1 MGVVVVLGMACGQ
14 ALAQDDA
21 KAPWEEYDKL
31 IGKRSTIAALGPTL
45 LGDQV
50 DLVSGALSF
59 RHADVELPGNDA
71 LPVALARTFQV
82 DVRTD
87 VPYHDLPF
95 ADWDLDVPRLSG
107 SFASDWPDAR
117 CAVPSVEAAA
127 PPTVQVGDKY
137 FYAPDYWHGLRADM
151 PGGGEMLVL
160 GQDGARPA
168 SGGPYYWTT
177 AYRTVFACLGAL
189 KNGSGQGFLATT
201 ADGTRYW
208 FDWMAQYH
216 EPSLKGTVKSGATHY
231 LARRTNVLY
240 ATRIEDRHGNWV
252 TYDYANAWNAPARL
266 TAITSGDGRRMT
278 LAYNGS
284 GQIQSVSAGTR
295 TWSYA
300 YSGSGVDK
308 HLASVTLPDGS
319 QWRFD
324 LAALSNALIRY
335 EKGQAGDP
343 VRACGDPGGVISGGF
358 SGSVTHPS
366 GAVGTFA
373 VQPWRHGRS
382 NVPRVC
388 NEYTTPSNDPN
399 DDVAVYPWAYD
410 AFSLVNKT
418 LSGPGVAPL
427 QWQYDYTAQISFA
440 PGTGPVCTSGN
451 CAAPTCLSDDCAG
464 TAVTTVT
471 APSGEWTRY
480 THGNSYRY
488 NEGKLL
494 KVERGAASAASAS
507 VTTTSYALAQ
517 TGMPYVQ
524 PIARSPQWR
533 GDGFVSEYPRPEN
546 KTVIVQDGT
555 TYQAVV
561 NAFDGLA
568 RALSVTRSGPGGN
581 RTDATE
587 YYDHLSRWVLGQT
600 AKVTNGDSGRVVSQ
614 VGYDDRALPVQ
625 RWAFGKLQQTLSYNA
640 DGTVATVKDGNNA
653 TTTLSSWKR
662 GMPQAIAYAD
672 GSTVSASVDDN
683 GWIASATDENGYV
696 TRYGYDVMG
705 RIASIAYPDG
715 DSSAW
720 NATTQSFQQVAGTEY
735 GLGAGHWRQTVA
747 TGNARKE
754 TYFDAFWQ
762 PIVTR
767 EYDLAA
773 VGATQRFQRFAY
785 DHAGRQVFASYAGA
799 NDALST
805 GVWTG
810 YDALGR
816 TTSVSQDSEL
826 GLLTT
831 LTDYLAGNRTRV
843 TGPRGQ
849 QTLTSYQAFDQPVYD
864 APVAIQHPEGAFTE
878 IARDVFGKPLSLRR
892 RNADQTQSVTRSY
905 VYDDMQQVCK
915 TIEPETGATA
925 NGYDAAGNL
934 VWSAGGLALPSPTAC
949 DTSTAYAS
957 GRRVDRSYDARN
969 RIRSLTF
976 PDGNGNQTWNYTSD
990 GLPTQIVTANDGGA
1004 SQIVNTYGYN
1014 KRRLLV
1020 SESLQQSGG
1029 ALWSLG
1035 YGYDANGALSG
1046 ITYPSGLYVDY
1057 APNAL
1062 GQPTQAGPYATA
1074 VRYYPNGGMQQ
1085 FAYGNGLVHGMTQNA
1100 RQLPARVVDGGGVLD
1115 NSYDYDASGNVARIG
1130 DALDG
1135 ARTRTMEYDTLERLT
1150 KTSSSAF
1157 GGDGVMRYSY
1167 DALDNVR
1174 SAKLLGRKEHN
1185 YWYDANNRLSNVTTD
1200 SGATTV
1206 GLSYDAQGN
1215 LSNKNGQQFTFD
1227 LGNRLREA
1235 VGKEG
1240 YRYDGHG
1247 RRVQSGTAGGS
1258 RILSFYGQDG
1268 VLRRQNNEPQ
1278 GKTIEYVSLNGSLV
1292 AKLTTV
1298 VAPVTPTLSVPS
1310 YSSNGSYTVSWNAV
1324 TFATSYELQEQANG
1338 GAWSGTYSGASQ
1350 TWSASGK
1357 PGGSYSYRV
1366 RACQAAACSGW
1377 SAAATATVQLP
1388 PSSAPVLTA
1397 PAQAPNGTY
1406 TVGWSGPAGADTYRL
1421 EESVNGGG
1429 WSEVQSAAA
1438 TSRAYTGKPAG
1449 TYAYRARGCNPAGCG
1464 PYSGTTTVQAF
1475 YPPGGTPSLSAPG
1488 QSLGG
1493 SYTVAWSAVSGAA
1506 SYRLEESANGG
1517 GWTQVQETATTS
1529 TAFSGKAAGNY
1540 GYRARACNGAGCGG
1554 YSGTATVSVLYPPSG
1569 APSLT
1574 VPGSSSTGNYT
1585 VSWSGVATVDSY
1597 RLEEQVN
1604 GGGWSEVQNAAS
1616 TSWGAGGKGNGT
1628 YGYRARGCNAA
1639 GCGPYSGSGSVQVSL
1654 PPPIPAVPGG
1664 VAASSYWDREV
1675 RPAKRY
1681 NEVIWNAVGG
1691 ATAYEVQAQPG
1702 SAAASIYYRGA
1713 DTNYRDTLTATP
1725 LRYWVRA
1732 CNSSGCSAWSGMVQP

>member
-1 MGVVVVLGMACGQ
+1 MFKQASRLMGVVVVLGMACGQ

-71 LPVALARTFQV
+71 LPVAVARTFQV
-82 DVRTD
+82 EVRTD

-177 AYRTVFACLGAL
+177 TGRTVFACLGAL
-189 KNGSGQGFLATT
+189 KNGSGQGFLVTT

-240 ATRIEDRHGNWV
+240 VTRIEDRHGNWV

-388 NEYTTPSNDPN
+388 NEYTTPINDPN

-561 NAFDGLA
+561 NAFDSLA

-625 RWAFGKLQQTLSYNA
+625 RWAFGKL
-640 DGTVATVKDGNNA
+640 
-653 TTTLSSWKR
+653 
-662 GMPQAIAYAD
+662 
-672 GSTVSASVDDN
+672 
-683 GWIASATDENGYV
+683 
-696 TRYGYDVMG
+696 
-705 RIASIAYPDG
+705 
-715 DSSAW
+715 
-720 NATTQSFQQVAGTEY
+720 
-735 GLGAGHWRQTVA
+735 
-747 TGNARKE
+747 
-754 TYFDAFWQ
+754 
-762 PIVTR
+762 
-767 EYDLAA
+767 
-773 VGATQRFQRFAY
+773 
-785 DHAGRQVFASYAGA
+785 
-799 NDALST
+799 
-805 GVWTG
+805 
-810 YDALGR
+810 
-816 TTSVSQDSEL
+816 EL
-826 GLLTT
+826 
-831 LTDYLAGNRTRV
+831 
-843 TGPRGQ
+843 Q
-849 QTLTSYQAFDQPVYD
+849 
-864 APVAIQHPEGAFTE
+864 
-878 IARDVFGKPLSLRR
+878 RR
-892 RNADQTQSVTRSY
+892 RHGSHGQGW
-905 VYDDMQQVCK
+905 QQRNHHAVVV
-915 TIEPETGATA
+915 EARH
-925 NGYDAAGNL
+925 AAGDRL
-934 VWSAGGLALPSPTAC
+934 CRWQHRVGQ
-949 DTSTAYAS
+949 
-957 GRRVDRSYDARN
+957 RRR
-969 RIRSLTF
+969 
-976 PDGNGNQTWNYTSD
+976 
-990 GLPTQIVTANDGGA
+990 
-1004 SQIVNTYGYN
+1004 
-1014 KRRLLV
+1014 
-1020 SESLQQSGG
+1020 
-1029 ALWSLG
+1029 
-1035 YGYDANGALSG
+1035 
-1046 ITYPSGLYVDY
+1046 
-1057 APNAL
+1057 
-1062 GQPTQAGPYATA
+1062 
-1074 VRYYPNGGMQQ
+1074 
-1085 FAYGNGLVHGMTQNA
+1085 
-1100 RQLPARVVDGGGVLD
+1100 
-1115 NSYDYDASGNVARIG
+1115 
-1130 DALDG
+1130 
-1135 ARTRTMEYDTLERLT
+1135 
-1150 KTSSSAF
+1150 
-1157 GGDGVMRYSY
+1157 
-1167 DALDNVR
+1167 
-1174 SAKLLGRKEHN
+1174 
-1185 YWYDANNRLSNVTTD
+1185 
-1200 SGATTV
+1200 
-1206 GLSYDAQGN
+1206 
-1215 LSNKNGQQFTFD
+1215 
-1227 LGNRLREA
+1227 
-1235 VGKEG
+1235 
-1240 YRYDGHG
+1240 
-1247 RRVQSGTAGGS
+1247 
-1258 RILSFYGQDG
+1258 
-1268 VLRRQNNEPQ
+1268 
-1278 GKTIEYVSLNGSLV
+1278 
-1292 AKLTTV
+1292 
-1298 VAPVTPTLSVPS
+1298 
-1310 YSSNGSYTVSWNAV
+1310 
-1324 TFATSYELQEQANG
+1324 
-1338 GAWSGTYSGASQ
+1338 
-1350 TWSASGK
+1350 
-1357 PGGSYSYRV
+1357 
-1366 RACQAAACSGW
+1366 
-1377 SAAATATVQLP
+1377 
-1388 PSSAPVLTA
+1388 
-1397 PAQAPNGTY
+1397 
-1406 TVGWSGPAGADTYRL
+1406 
-1421 EESVNGGG
+1421 
-1429 WSEVQSAAA
+1429 
-1438 TSRAYTGKPAG
+1438 
-1449 TYAYRARGCNPAGCG
+1449 
-1464 PYSGTTTVQAF
+1464 
-1475 YPPGGTPSLSAPG
+1475 
-1488 QSLGG
+1488 
-1493 SYTVAWSAVSGAA
+1493 
-1506 SYRLEESANGG
+1506 
-1517 GWTQVQETATTS
+1517 
-1529 TAFSGKAAGNY
+1529 
-1540 GYRARACNGAGCGG
+1540 
-1554 YSGTATVSVLYPPSG
+1554 
-1569 APSLT
+1569 
-1574 VPGSSSTGNYT
+1574 
-1585 VSWSGVATVDSY
+1585 
-1597 RLEEQVN
+1597 
-1604 GGGWSEVQNAAS
+1604 
-1616 TSWGAGGKGNGT
+1616 
-1628 YGYRARGCNAA
+1628 
-1639 GCGPYSGSGSVQVSL
+1639 
-1654 PPPIPAVPGG
+1654 
-1664 VAASSYWDREV
+1664 
-1675 RPAKRY
+1675 
-1681 NEVIWNAVGG
+1681 
-1691 ATAYEVQAQPG
+1691 
-1702 SAAASIYYRGA
+1702 
-1713 DTNYRDTLTATP
+1713 
-1725 LRYWVRA
+1725 
-1732 CNSSGCSAWSGMVQP
+1732 